1 MKTNTWKS
9 LINYVNLY
17 HNGQTI
23 KRKNI
28 MKKLGHPI
36 RFTEPTLDV
45 YRRYLTA
52 AGFLQRI
59 GFGKYRKVKH
69 VPIKLARRE
78 VQRMGYNTSKYVKG
92 W

>member
-1 MKTNTWKS
+1 MKKNTWKS
-9 LINYVNLY
+9 LINYINLY
-17 HNGQTI
+17 RNGQII

-28 MKKLGHPI
+28 MKKLGNPV

-52 AGFLQRI
+52 AGFLEHT
-59 GFGKYRKVKH
+59 GFGKYKKVKH
-69 VPIKLARRE
+69 IPAKLNRRNA
-78 VQRMGYNTSKYVKG
+78 QRMGYDTSKYLKG

>member
-1 MKTNTWKS
+1 MKKNTWKS

-17 HNGQTI
+17 HDGQTI

-28 MKKLGHPI
+28 MKKLANPI

-52 AGFLQRI
+52 SGFLERV
-59 GFGKYRKVKH
+59 GCGKYKKVKH
-69 VPIKLARRE
+69 IPIKLARRDA
-78 VQRMGYNTSKYVKG
+78 QRMGYDTSSYEKG

>member
-9 LINYVNLY
+9 LISYVNLY

-52 AGFLQRI
+52 SGFLEHS
-59 GFGKYRKVKH
+59 GLGEYKKVKH
-69 VPIKLARRE
+69 IPAKLTRRNA
-78 VQRMGYNTSKYVKG
+78 QRMGYKTWSYAKG